1 MWQSSKVIHEGHYLI
16 LDCPAASLLVS
27 GDKPEVCMPEPIF
40 SSVQTFAP
48 VIANAVWQSS
58 KIIHEGHYLILD
70 CFVTSLLVSGD
81 KPQVCIPD
89 LALHAAQFN

>member
-1 MWQSSKVIHEGHYLI
+1 
-16 LDCPAASLLVS
+16 
-27 GDKPEVCMPEPIF
+27 MPEPIF
-40 SSVQTFAP
+40 SSVQTFTP

-81 KPQVCIPD
+81 KPQVCMPEPIFSSVQTFTPVI
-89 LALHAAQFN
+89 ANAEKQSGRQQY